1 MQSTQKIKIISA
13 GAGSGKTYRLTSE
26 LIKMLEQGIRP
37 SAIIATTFTQ
47 KAAAELQERVRVRL
61 LENGLNQQA
70 DDINNALIGTV
81 HSLGVRLLRRFAY
94 EAGVSPQVDI
104 VAEED
109 QQALFNQSLANVL
122 TEDRVVQMEHLCERL
137 GLNKK
142 GYYDWRREVKNLSDL
157 ARANDF
163 DEVALLKSR
172 EHSFT
177 TFMEFLPTGTLPD
190 YENFHLA
197 LAKHLSETI
206 SQMEAGDDSTKKSQ
220 SALDNLRQI
229 SRELKLKG
237 ELPWHFWVKLTKLDV
252 AVKSKDAVAPL
263 IDFCKTHEQHPVFHE
278 DIRSFIYAVFDI
290 AIAALQEF
298 DLYKKRRG
306 LIDYT
311 DMEALVYRLLDQETV
326 SKVLTEELDLLLVDE
341 FQDTNPLQLAIFLK
355 LSRFAKYAIWVGDP
369 KQSIYGFRGAE
380 PRLMQVII
388 DQMGGIRPEDI
399 QEYSWRSRRDI
410 VFATNAIFTK
420 AFHELPVEQVALH
433 PKRMPETEPD
443 TAGEALVHWNFQPEE
458 DGRPPGQPWM
468 ENCMADQIQS
478 WLASGQV
485 WLQPK
490 GSATWRKA
498 IPGDVAILCRSN
510 KDCQL
515 VAESLHRAGL
525 RASVARAGLLNT
537 AEAKLILACLKY
549 ILNYYDSLSIAEIL
563 LLGENQDIESIIEDR
578 LQFLE
583 NNAQASTR
591 VRWADKVD
599 AIKAL
604 DQLREQVVEL
614 SATEML
620 NLLLETLDLR
630 RTIASWGNLEQRLD
644 NVEAIR
650 RLGQQYEDACNRL
663 HSAATLGGLLL
674 WFNELENAERDF
686 QGAGESDQSVKVLT
700 YHKSKGLEWPIV
712 ICHNL
717 TERLRAEVWGLNL
730 IPEKE
735 TVNLDN
741 VLGDRW
747 LRYWVNPYADQ
758 YQNTPLSERIE
769 SSGAQQEKT
778 HQSLKEEARLL
789 YVGVTR
795 ARDYLVLPT
804 GPRPTA
810 WLNRVF
816 HDGKEESPTLDPHS
830 NESPW
835 HWQGHFLN
843 IQTNIFLSPRVFTYA
858 EIKPEQQF
866 FLAPRAGRQFHRP
879 FKIDLNS
886 DNHGVLGYAQVASKY
901 NYTTPLPY
909 SAEGPE
915 AYREAKCVKAFLHA
929 DRLDYLQEERL
940 AIAGQLYS
948 NFNLTGSIDSLQLL
962 SVSEQWRQW
971 LERHHNIREE
981 WRKYPLRYFHGQ
993 QLFETIV
1000 DLVLD
1005 TPDGLVLVQNSSFHG
1020 DPKSCE
1026 KKATE
1031 LGLWLGLSKLGIEK
1045 ALNKEVAHTY
1055 VHFVLLGRIVEMKTI
1070 IEPPAEANT
1079 QLQLF

>member
-1 MQSTQKIKIISA
+1 MQATQKIKIISA

-26 LIKMLEQGIRP
+26 LVKMLQQGIRP

-122 TEDRVVQMEHLCERL
+122 TEDRVTQMEHLCERL

-163 DEVALLKSR
+163 DEAALLKSR
-172 EHSFT
+172 ELSFSS
-177 TFMEFLPTGTLPD
+177 FQEFLPTGTLPA
-190 YENFHLA
+190 YEDFHTA
-197 LAKHLSETI
+197 LAKRLAETI
-206 SQMEAGDDSTKKSQ
+206 ARMEAGDDATKKSHA
-220 SALDNLRQI
+220 ALDNLRQI

-237 ELPWHFWVKLTKLDV
+237 ELPWHYWVKLTKLDV
-252 AVKSKDAVAPL
+252 GVKSKDAVTSL
-263 IDFCKTHEQHPVFHE
+263 MDFCQTHEQHPAFHE

-326 SKVLTEELDLLLVDE
+326 KEVLAQELDLLLVDE

-380 PRLMQVII
+380 PRLMQAII
-388 DQMGGIRPEDI
+388 DHMGGIQPEDI
-399 QEYSWRSRRDI
+399 QEFSWRSRRDI

-420 AFHELPVEQVALH
+420 AFHELPVEQVALQ
-433 PKRMPETEPD
+433 PKRASETEPD
-443 TAGEALVHWNFQPEE
+443 QAGEALVHWHFQPDEE
-458 DGRPPGQPWM
+458 GRHPGQPWM
-468 ENCMADQIQS
+468 ENCIADQTRH
-478 WLASGQV
+478 WLDSGQV
-485 WLQPK
+485 WVQPK

-537 AEAKLILACLKY
+537 AEAKLVLACLKY

-563 LLGENQDIESIIEDR
+563 LLAENRDIEAIIEDR

-583 NNAQASTR
+583 NSSQALHR
-591 VRWADKVD
+591 IRWAETVP
-599 AIKAL
+599 IIITL

-674 WFNELENAERDF
+674 WFNELENAQRDF

-717 TERLRAEVWGLNL
+717 TERLRAEVWGLDL

-735 TVNLDN
+735 TVDLDN
-741 VLGDRW
+741 VLSDRW

-758 YQNTPLSERIE
+758 YQNTPLAERMEGSE
-769 SSGAQQEKT
+769 AQLQKT
-778 HQSLKEEARLL
+778 RQALKEEARLL
-789 YVGVTR
+789 YVGITR

-804 GPRPTA
+804 SPRPTS

-816 HDGKEESPTLDPHS
+816 HEGKEEFPTLDPHS

-843 IQTNIFLSPRVFTYA
+843 IQTNILLFPRVFTYA
-858 EIKPEQQF
+858 EMKPGQQL

-879 FKIDLNS
+879 FKIDLNRN
-886 DNHGVLGYAQVASKY
+886 DHGVLGYAQVASRF
-901 NYTTPLPY
+901 NYASPLPY
-909 SAEGPE
+909 SAEGPQ

-929 DRLDYLQEERL
+929 DRLDYSSEERL
-940 AIAGQLYS
+940 AIADQLS
-948 NFNLTGSIDSLQLL
+948 VNFNLAGSIDRMHLVTLG
-962 SVSEQWRQW
+962 EQWRQW
-971 LERHHNIREE
+971 LERQHGINAE
-981 WRKYPLRYFHGQ
+981 WRKYPLKYFHGQ

-1005 TPDGLVLVQNSSFHG
+1005 TPNGLVLIQNSSFHG

-1026 KKATE
+1026 RKALD
-1031 LGLWLGLSKLGIEK
+1031 LGHWLGLSKLGMEK
-1045 ALNKEVAHTY
+1045 ALEREVSHTY
-1055 VHFVLLGRIVEMKTI
+1055 VHFVLLGRIVEVIST
-1070 IEPPAEANT
+1070 IEPPAIANA